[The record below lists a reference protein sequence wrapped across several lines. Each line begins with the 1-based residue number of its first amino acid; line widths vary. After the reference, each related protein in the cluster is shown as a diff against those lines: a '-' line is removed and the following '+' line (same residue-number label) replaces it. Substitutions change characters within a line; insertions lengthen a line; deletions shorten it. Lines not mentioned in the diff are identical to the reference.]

1 MNDPKSLPA
10 AVVWGMN
17 ICSSVGLIVANK
29 TVFSIYA
36 FKFATT
42 LTAFHFLATATVG
55 LVSSALGMTS
65 NKQIPFWT
73 LFWFSLIAD
82 ISIVSMNLSLMLNS
96 VGFYQIAK
104 LSIIPTC
111 CVMEALLNA
120 KTFSRE
126 VRISVVVV
134 MVGVGICTVTDV
146 AVNLRGFVAAVVAVL
161 STTLQQVYIGSLQ
174 RKHNVGSF
182 DLLSRTAPIQ
192 AACLILSG
200 PFVDYF
206 LTGNS
211 ILEYTLSK
219 GSVGAICISCFL
231 ALFVNMS
238 TYLCIGKFS
247 AVTFQVLGHMKTVLV
262 LALGWLLFQSV
273 LSYKNLFGMGI
284 AVVGMVLYSWAMEV
298 DKARAGGKLSQ
309 DLGREEIKGKM
320 SDDEGELL
328 KGGSEDRK

>member
-17 ICSSVGLIVANK
+17 ICSSVGLIMANK
-29 TVFSIYA
+29 TVLSIYA

-42 LTAFHFLATATVG
+42 LTAFHFLATAAVG
-55 LVSSALGMTS
+55 LVSSALGFTT
-65 NKQIPFWT
+65 NRPIPFWT

-111 CVMEALLNA
+111 CFMEALLNA

-126 VRISVVVV
+126 VRISVLVV
-134 MVGVGICTVTDV
+134 MAGVGVCTVTDV
-146 AVNLRGFVAAVVAVL
+146 AVNLPGFVAAVVAVL
-161 STTLQQVYIGSLQ
+161 STTLQQVYIGTLQ

-182 DLLSRTAPIQ
+182 DLLSKTAPIQ
-192 AACLILSG
+192 AVCLIVSG
-200 PFVDYF
+200 PLVDYI
-206 LTGNS
+206 LTGKS
-211 ILEYTLSK
+211 ILEYKLSR

-247 AVTFQVLGHMKTVLV
+247 AVTFQVLGHMKSFLV
-262 LALGWLLFQSV
+262 LGLGWLLFQSV
-273 LSYKNLFGMGI
+273 LSYKNLLGMAM

-298 DKARAGGKLSQ
+298 NKARAGGELSQ
-309 DLGREEIKGKM
+309 VSGREESKGKV
-320 SDDEGELL
+320 SDDEEEPL
-328 KGGSEDRK
+328 KVGSKDRI